1 MTRIFQS
8 VGGYPA
14 YLASIHGMHRSDTSF
29 SDQKKL
35 FAADRFGA
43 SHLLKPA
50 LDDDETAFYTIGN
63 DAILQRRWGREHGLS
78 RRASLDDVLLAQ
90 LESHRTEVFYD
101 LDPTSHAA
109 GFSARLPRCVRYCIA
124 WRAAPSPGADFSGYD
139 LVVCNFPSILEGYRE
154 RGWRTAYFAP
164 GHDPAMDAF
173 AATEERPIDILFVG
187 SYSRHHARRA
197 TLLDLVSRSRSSHQ
211 LCLHL
216 EVSRMT
222 AWAESAVG
230 HLLLP
235 RRLRRPPAVRAA
247 SLPGVYGIE
256 LYRRIS
262 QAKIVLN
269 VAIDMAGQDRGNMRC
284 FETLGCGAALLSDDG
299 RYPEGMTP
307 DHTIMTY
314 ASPQDAIDVL
324 GRMLADPDQTR
335 ALAQRGRDMVR
346 KLYAKER
353 QLEAFMRLL
362 GE

>member
-8 VGGYPA
+8 IGGYPK
-14 YLASIHGMHRSDTSF
+14 YLAAIHGRHQKDASF
-29 SDQKKL
+29 NSQKQL

-43 SHLLKPA
+43 SHLLKPS

-63 DAILQRRWGREHGLS
+63 DAVLQRRWGREHGLS
-78 RRASLDDVLLAQ
+78 RRASLDDILLAQ
-90 LESHRTEVFYD
+90 LEAHRTEVFYD
-101 LDPTSHAA
+101 LDPTNHAV
-109 GFSARLPRCVRYCIA
+109 GFSARLPGCVRFRIA

-139 LVVCNFPSILEGYRE
+139 LIVCNFPSILKSYRE

-164 GHDPAMDAF
+164 GHDPAMEPF
-173 AATEERPIDILFVG
+173 AATDERPIDVLFVG
-187 SYSRHHARRA
+187 SYSRHHARRSS
-197 TLLDLVSRSRSSHQ
+197 LLDLLSRSRGSLSVR
-211 LCLHL
+211 LHL

-235 RRLRRPPAVRAA
+235 QRLRRPPLVQAA

-256 LYRRIS
+256 LYRRLS

-269 VAIDMAGQDRGNMRC
+269 MAIDMAGQDRGNMRC

-299 RYPEGMTP
+299 CYPEGMTS
-307 DHTIMTY
+307 DQTIMTY
-314 ASPQDAIDVL
+314 ASPQDALDVL
-324 GRMLADPDQTR
+324 GRMLADPDETR
-335 ALAQRGRDMVR
+335 ALALRGRNMVR

-353 QLEAFMRLL
+353 QFEAFTRLL
-362 GE
+362 DE